1 MTRQIEGVIDI
12 ACRASE
18 ANRLLLAM
26 AMEIASEIE
35 EELFLHSSERERAL
49 LRSFL
54 REAHPSVWSVIS
66 ISGQFMMA
74 SAAAARLLDG
84 TDQIVLWEQA
94 SQAAALQCERSV
106 ILTLADGRQ
115 IQARC
120 KPVESHG
127 RTVGVVI
134 ELDPD
139 SLEQTELQQILA
151 ACGRSTATS
160 SGRPGIL
167 GSPGRRC
174 TPSSGPTASSSTAPS
189 SEPAGG

>member
-35 EELFLHSSERERAL
+35 ELFLHSSEHERAL

-54 REAHPSVWSVIS
+54 REAHPSVWPVIS
-66 ISGQFMMA
+66 ISEQFMMA

-94 SQAAALQCERSV
+94 SQAAALQCERSI

-127 RTVGVVI
+127 RMVGSSSNSI
-134 ELDPD
+134 P
-139 SLEQTELQQILA
+139 ILA
-151 ACGRSTATS
+151 SRPSCSRSSPLCGRSTATS

-174 TPSSGPTASSSTAPS
+174 TASSGPTASSSTAPS

>member
-151 ACGRSTATS
+151 AVRQVDSNKLRAARDLRISRSTLYPKLRAY
-160 SGRPGIL
+160 GIEL
-167 GSPGRRC
+167 DR
-174 TPSSGPTASSSTAPS
+174 TIF
-189 SEPAGG
+189 